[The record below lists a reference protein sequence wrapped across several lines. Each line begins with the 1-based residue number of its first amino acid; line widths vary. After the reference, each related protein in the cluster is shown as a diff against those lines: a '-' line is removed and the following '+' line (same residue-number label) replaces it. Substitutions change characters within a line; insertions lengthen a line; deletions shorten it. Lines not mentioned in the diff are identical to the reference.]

1 MERRTE
7 QGFKP
12 TKQTMAKLRPDPLRR
27 LLLNNRINE
36 ILYSVALE
44 IREVYE
50 YITQPVEMVTLD
62 YTRLDLP
69 MGSRAASPTSE
80 NEPVEMRR
88 LQKRYH
94 EWQDNL
100 HYKGW
105 RAQPVIDLVVNGI
118 PPRDEPTERMIIGA
132 LKIF

>member
-1 MERRTE
+1 
-7 QGFKP
+7 
-12 TKQTMAKLRPDPLRR
+12 MAKLRPDPLRR

-50 YITQPVEMVTLD
+50 YITQPVEIREVYEYITQPVEMVTLD
-62 YTRLDLP
+62 YTQLDLP
-69 MGSRAASPTSE
+69 MGSRAAPPTSE
-80 NEPVEMRR
+80 NEPVEMRC